1 MVFLMKL
8 MPHLYTV
15 KIMKIFEIDL
25 FLTQKHS
32 FSTKN
37 SHFRVENQYDTVC
50 KFTNPGLNNL
60 HERISIN
67 YDL

>member
-1 MVFLMKL
+1 MKL
-8 MPHLYTV
+8 IHLYTV

-37 SHFRVENQYDTVC
+37 KAIFVSKINMIQYV
-50 KFTNPGLNNL
+50 NL
-60 HERISIN
+60 LIQALIIYMNESV
-67 YDL
+67 